1 MLQIL
6 SVGLGGFIGAILR
19 YAISG
24 WTYRLLGERLPYGTL
39 VVNIIGSFI
48 LGLFLVLAN
57 ERFVVSDAMRG
68 FLAIGMMGALTT
80 FSTFS
85 YETLSLLQSSLF
97 LKAGLNIFL
106 NVICTLLAVWAGSVV
121 ARAV

>member
-1 MLQIL
+1 MLQVFAI
-6 SVGLGGFIGAILR
+6 GLGGFFGAIMR
-19 YAISG
+19 YLISG

-68 FLAIGMMGALTT
+68 FIAIGMMGALTT

-85 YETLSLLQSSLF
+85 YETISLLQSSLF

-106 NVICTLLAVWAGSVV
+106 NVVCTLCAVWAGTVV